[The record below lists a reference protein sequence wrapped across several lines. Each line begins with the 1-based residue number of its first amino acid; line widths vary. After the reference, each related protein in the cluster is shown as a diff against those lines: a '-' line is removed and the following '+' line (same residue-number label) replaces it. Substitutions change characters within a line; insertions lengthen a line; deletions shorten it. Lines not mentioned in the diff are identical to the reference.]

1 MEEVDRQISIKCY
14 ECNAMISL
22 GDSLADGWQICQV
35 CSNFFCMNCF
45 REIIEQRE
53 KACSGSIGA
62 EKHQIILS
70 NIPREEL
77 LLFAENEMKPQTVNP
92 AIFEAFFEQR
102 FNELTSTG
110 TSLTE
115 IKEQLKPKDVQ
126 DEGLAILRQERWRN
140 QGQVLVQR
148 RRGKYVTWESI
159 GRDV

>member
-1 MEEVDRQISIKCY
+1 MDEVDNQISVKCF
-14 ECNAMISL
+14 ECNEMIAL
-22 GDSLADGWQICQV
+22 GDSLADGWQMCQV

-45 REIIEQRE
+45 REIIEHKD
-53 KACSGSIGA
+53 KACTGSIGA

-70 NIPREEL
+70 DIPREEL

-92 AIFEAFFEQR
+92 AIFDAFFEKR

-115 IKEQLKPKDVQ
+115 IKEHLIPKDIQ
-126 DEGLAILRQERWRN
+126 EEGLAILRQERWRN

-148 RRGKYVTWESI
+148 RKGKYVTWESI
-159 GRDV
+159 GRDF

>member
-1 MEEVDRQISIKCY
+1 MDEVEDQISIRCF
-14 ECNAMISL
+14 ECKEMISL
-22 GDSLADGWQICQV
+22 SNSLADGWQMCQV
-35 CSNFFCMNCF
+35 CSNFFCMDCF
-45 REIIEQRE
+45 REIIELKD
-53 KACSGSIGA
+53 KACTGSIGA

-77 LLFAENEMKPQTVNP
+77 LLFAEKDMKPQSVNSTL
-92 AIFEAFFEQR
+92 FEAFFEKR

-148 RRGKYVTWESI
+148 RKGKYVTWESI
-159 GRDV
+159 GMNK